1 MARGAVVRTP
11 LACPPPRRARDVLPL
26 PDVPVAFYPVAAIA
40 VLLTG
45 ISKGGFAGGAAGLG
59 VPLMALFVDP
69 SIAAG
74 IMLPILCAMDLF
86 TVHAYRGKWSTR
98 HVVAL
103 VPGSLLGIGLGG
115 LAFGV
120 LSADAVRL
128 IVGVISVVFAINQ
141 GFGITQRLA
150 SRIAAERAPPG
161 KAAGVFWGTAS
172 GFTSTLAHAGG
183 PPFSIWML
191 PQGLD
196 RTTLVATS
204 AVFFLVVNY
213 VKIIPY
219 AMLDQLNTGNLA
231 VSLVFAPLAPAGIW
245 LGVWL
250 HRRISDRTFYQV
262 SYVLL
267 FVTGVKLV
275 WDAVT

>member
-1 MARGAVVRTP
+1 M
-11 LACPPPRRARDVLPL
+11 LPL
-26 PDVPVAFYPVAAIA
+26 PEVPFAFYPVAAIA
-40 VLLTG
+40 ILLTG
-45 ISKGGFAGGAAGLG
+45 ISKGGFAGGAAGLA
-59 VPLMALFVDP
+59 VPLMTLFVDP
-69 SIAAG
+69 AIAAG
-74 IMLPILCAMDLF
+74 IMLPILCAMDIF
-86 TVHAYRGKWSTR
+86 SVHAYRGKWSAS

-103 VPGSLLGIGLGG
+103 VPGAVLGIVLGG
-115 LAFGV
+115 LAFGA
-120 LSADAVRL
+120 LSPDAVRL
-128 IVGVISVVFAINQ
+128 IVGIISVVFAINQ
-141 GFGITQRLA
+141 AFGITQRVA
-150 SRIAAERAPPG
+150 SRLAAERAPPG
-161 KAAGVFWGTAS
+161 KTAGVFWGAAS

-219 AMLDQLNTGNLA
+219 AMLDQLNVSNLA
-231 VSLVFAPLAPAGIW
+231 VSLLFAPLAPAGIW

-267 FVTGVKLV
+267 FATGLKLV